1 MIVITILSLAI
12 WALNIGYVH
21 AYAMLYTL
29 SLLRTLNAKEAVD
42 KTALLKMLVY
52 WVTYIVSGVLME
64 WTPLHMVPGA
74 CSIRVLGLAALLSPK
89 VDLKDIIYTKGFNG
103 PEPGAEKLIAKA
115 KVAVKQVVGWLKTCD

>member
-1 MIVITILSLAI
+1 MIVITILSLVI
-12 WALNIGYVH
+12 WALNFGYVH
-21 AYAMLYTL
+21 FYAMLYTL
-29 SLLRTLNAKEAVD
+29 NLLRALNAKEAVD

-52 WVTYIVSGVLME
+52 WVTYIVSGVMME

-74 CSIRVLGLAALLSPK
+74 CSIRVLGMAALLSPK
-89 VDLKDIIYTKGFNG
+89 VDLKDIIYTKGFNK

>member
-1 MIVITILSLAI
+1 
-12 WALNIGYVH
+12 
-21 AYAMLYTL
+21 MLYTL

-89 VDLKDIIYTKGFNG
+89 VDLKDIIYTKGFNR

-115 KVAVKQVVGWLKTCD
+115 KVAVKQVVGWLRTCD